1 MTTSSAQS
9 LLAQLLAE
17 RQSVSL
23 FDVALADAALA
34 SFGDVWY
41 VDSVNGND
49 GNAGTSLSA
58 ALKTIAAAVAAAAAG
73 DTIFLTGSFDEEV
86 TVSKAGLRLIGIGVS
101 PKQCQWTAGTDET
114 CLEITAE
121 SVLVQNI
128 YFRPPVY
135 ATDADVAAIK
145 LDGANYARILH
156 CRFQGRTGSYNAIVS
171 PTCNSDNVLIQNCQ
185 FMYMNTATYGAAIKC
200 DEAGGL
206 CYSAWQIIDCQF
218 SSCVTCIDLAGRACE
233 ITGCTIAAT
242 GVNPAGS
249 LAVILAMGIDLSGT
263 NSGGNAVWGNQL
275 GGAYTSTLYVVG
287 ASGDQWAGNF
297 AALTGGV
304 TEGDPA

>member
-23 FDVALADAALA
+23 FDVAIADAALA

-41 VDSVNGND
+41 VDSVGGND
-49 GNAGTSLSA
+49 GNAGNSLA
-58 ALKTIAAAVAAAAAG
+58 AAFKTIAVAVAAAAAG

-86 TVSKAGLRLIGIGVS
+86 VASKAGLRLIGIGVS
-101 PKQCQWTAGTDET
+101 PKQCQWTADTDET

-135 ATDADVAAIK
+135 GSDDEVAAIK
-145 LDGANYARILH
+145 LNGANYARILH

-171 PTCNSDNVLIQNCQ
+171 PTCNSDNVLIENCQ
-185 FMYMNTATYGAAIKC
+185 FMYLNTATYGAAIKC
-200 DEAGGL
+200 EEAGGL

-233 ITGCTIAAT
+233 IKGNTFAEYGI
-242 GVNPAGS
+242 NPAGA
-249 LAVILAMGIDLSGT
+249 LGAIMAMGIDLSGT

-275 GGAYTSTLYVVG
+275 GGTYSATLYVVG
-287 ASGDQWAGNF
+287 ASGDQWSGNF
-297 AALTGGV
+297 NVLTGGV
-304 TEGDPA
+304 TAENPA